1 MNNIDWRAKLSSR
14 KLWACLA
21 GILTGLAMA
30 FGLDQN
36 VSSTVAGGVTA
47 VASAMAD
54 IAAEGRVDAER
65 IKIPANDVQ
74 TAIDTVKG
82 ENNRRNRS

>member
-47 VASAMAD
+47 VASVMAD

-65 IKIPANDVQ
+65 IKIPTND
-74 TAIDTVKG
+74 A
-82 ENNRRNRS
+82 